1 MCATSLNQELEIL
14 NQELTKKN
22 LTNKERLIL
31 SEKLRLEAISL
42 YQNKDLECI
51 KLKNQIEIEK
61 SKKSLKNIILR
72 IIG

>member
-14 NQELTKKN
+14 NQELAKKD

-31 SEKLRLEAISL
+31 SEKLRLEAINL
-42 YQNKDLECI
+42 YQKKDLECI
-51 KLKNQIEIEK
+51 KLKNQIEFEK
-61 SKKSLKNIILR
+61 NKKSFKNIILK